1 MLNNV
6 LMEEMTWREIEQA
19 VKAGKNTVILV
30 AASIEQHGP
39 HLPTA
44 TDTIIGYALAERVAE
59 ELGNAL
65 VAPVIRPG
73 LSEHHIGFPGTLTL
87 RLKTFVKV
95 LEEYCQCLKCHG
107 FKNTVIF
114 TSHGG
119 NGDGLTAF
127 VPSIAKKLAPDM
139 GLLLVGTMEKSAL
152 SMQQFLAKHGVTP
165 PKAGVHAGFAETS
178 IMLALKPELVT
189 MDKAAPGLVDEN
201 FYLPDTIARSQMD
214 SFLHGIK
221 SQSPN
226 GILGDPTG
234 SDAELGKA
242 LLKLKIRNLAEEIE
256 LNLNN

>member
-6 LMEEMTWREIEQA
+6 LMEKMTWREIEQA

-44 TDTIIGYALAERVAE
+44 TDTIIGYALAEGVAE
-59 ELGNAL
+59 KLGNAL

-119 NGDGLTAF
+119 NGDSLTAF
-127 VPSIAKKLAPDM
+127 VPSIAKQLAPDM

-189 MDKAAPGLVDEN
+189 MDKAAPGLVDES

-234 SDAELGKA
+234 SDAELGKS
-242 LLKLKIRNLAEEIE
+242 LLKLKVRNLAEEIE